1 MLTAISP
8 LMAQS
13 GRVRIRLT
21 DMRGELILGAEAS
34 LLGADG
40 KPQRTEV
47 ANEAGEIILIDLPW
61 GDSKVTVSARG
72 FSGRPLTVTVRN
84 GDELK
89 VDTQL
94 EVGAVGGATVVE
106 LVPIESRPDEHTTL
120 IRGNPESAT
129 APRPKG
135 RWWRIF
141 H

>member
-1 MLTAISP
+1 
-8 LMAQS
+8 
-13 GRVRIRLT
+13 
-21 DMRGELILGAEAS
+21 

-129 APRPKG
+129 APRPKR